1 MAAEANAS
9 SSTSNDFGLPP
20 RPPTTSTPL
29 WEHLLKSKGSTIPSL
44 RTMPIIAPPSAPLDK
59 NATSMKHAADLLEEA
74 KTTRHEIKTV
84 HSLFERDRE
93 RLVGDIVDLVN
104 RSQKEMQK
112 TMGSPAQTDAVET
125 VFNDV
130 SHRMKELDQRLDAIQ
145 AVSSLILRR
154 MRGFTHNMHPS
165 SQFNQSHTQNLQ
177 TQIQAVQILL
187 DKQGSIMTAVLP
199 LLPLLQAIPV
209 HIEALRSGL
218 LESFMNSVSLRSA
231 SSHFQPSRSIS
242 SGNNAVS
249 AATSPLQSLK
259 SASENSLGKRKRTDR
274 TALSPSHS
282 SASSPT
288 VNRET
293 PYKRTRLQDASN
305 SVDGSTA
312 LQASVGAASPS
323 SLAGAQKGRSSSR
336 TDVGANKI
344 ASPAVH
350 SSPPAPSE
358 HESVST
364 SLSIT
369 RRGTFVVPALHNT
382 PRKPLTDI
390 IAHLSSERVSSA
402 RKASIAPSQQQP
414 SVSRGVEVSPLQLRR
429 SLTLSGETAANS
441 TSVSLASSLA
451 SGSGSASSASLV
463 QQNSIG
469 TMTAPAAK
477 SPRILRVQSSVR
489 RRLSLS
495 GSAAAAAAATTTTS
509 ASVAI
514 PRETTTTP
522 VAQPGVAPSTPIL
535 PSRIILPASL
545 GWLQTTNANAG
556 IQVQN
561 VVRQTPVAPS
571 PAKQERPVL
580 RPLVSALPG
589 TGGWT
594 RRAQTSSPR
603 NVNLPTMSTATAATA
618 TPAMMGF
625 MRQKDRRSPAR
636 EGRRFIPL
644 VDSDDEEGGNEQA
657 FE

>member
-1 MAAEANAS
+1 
-9 SSTSNDFGLPP
+9 
-20 RPPTTSTPL
+20 
-29 WEHLLKSKGSTIPSL
+29 
-44 RTMPIIAPPSAPLDK
+44 MPIIAPPSAPLDK
-59 NATSMKHAADLLEEA
+59 NATSMKVLLYDTQANFEKFGKHAADLLEEA

-125 VFNDV
+125 FFKDV

-145 AVSSLILRR
+145 A
-154 MRGFTHNMHPS
+154 
-165 SQFNQSHTQNLQ
+165 FNQSHTQNLQ

-242 SGNNAVS
+242 SGNNATA
-249 AATSPLQSLK
+249 AATSPVLQSLK

-274 TALSPSHS
+274 NALSPSHS
-282 SASSPT
+282 SAASPA

-312 LQASVGAASPS
+312 LQASAGAASPS

-358 HESVST
+358 NESVST

-382 PRKPLTDI
+382 PR
-390 IAHLSSERVSSA
+390 
-402 RKASIAPSQQQP
+402 
-414 SVSRGVEVSPLQLRR
+414 
-429 SLTLSGETAANS
+429 
-441 TSVSLASSLA
+441 
-451 SGSGSASSASLV
+451 
-463 QQNSIG
+463 
-469 TMTAPAAK
+469 
-477 SPRILRVQSSVR
+477 
-489 RRLSLS
+489 
-495 GSAAAAAAATTTTS
+495 
-509 ASVAI
+509 
-514 PRETTTTP
+514 
-522 VAQPGVAPSTPIL
+522 
-535 PSRIILPASL
+535 
-545 GWLQTTNANAG
+545 
-556 IQVQN
+556 
-561 VVRQTPVAPS
+561 
-571 PAKQERPVL
+571 
-580 RPLVSALPG
+580 
-589 TGGWT
+589 
-594 RRAQTSSPR
+594 
-603 NVNLPTMSTATAATA
+603 
-618 TPAMMGF
+618 
-625 MRQKDRRSPAR
+625 
-636 EGRRFIPL
+636 
-644 VDSDDEEGGNEQA
+644 
-657 FE
+657 